1 MSAKKAGS
9 RNPKNTVFDAKRLI
23 GRKLNDPVVQK
34 DMEHW
39 PFKVTEGS
47 QGRPVISVTFK
58 GERKEFFAE
67 EISAMVLQKMK
78 QTAEASLGRKVAK
91 AVITVPAY
99 FNDAQRQATKDAGHI
114 AGLEVLRIINEPT
127 AAAIA
132 YGLDN
137 AEETEEKNVLIFDLG
152 GGTFDVSLLTID
164 EGIFQVLATAGDTH
178 LGGEDF
184 DNRLVEFCIQD
195 FKKKNKLDIRESA
208 RSMRR
213 LRTQCEQ
220 AKRTLSA
227 AVRATIEVD
236 SLFDGIDFHITIT
249 RAKFEQLCNEQF
261 RNCLDP
267 CRRVLQDAKISK
279 NEVNEIVMVGG
290 STRIPK
296 IQSLLSQF
304 FNGKELNKS
313 ITPDE
318 AVAWGAAVQ
327 AAVLTD
333 NIDQDKAPVL
343 VDVAPLSLGI
353 ETAGGVMTKLI
364 ERNKAIPCRAT
375 NTFTTYAD
383 NQPGVLIQVFE
394 GERQFTHDNNL
405 LGKFDLQGIPP
416 APRGVPQIEV
426 GFDLDAN
433 SILSVT
439 AQDKNNAR

>member
-1 MSAKKAGS
+1 MTG
-9 RNPKNTVFDAKRLI
+9 N
-23 GRKLNDPVVQK
+23 
-34 DMEHW
+34 
-39 PFKVTEGS
+39 
-47 QGRPVISVTFK
+47 
-58 GERKEFFAE
+58 
-67 EISAMVLQKMK
+67 
-78 QTAEASLGRKVAK
+78 
-91 AVITVPAY
+91 
-99 FNDAQRQATKDAGHI
+99 
-114 AGLEVLRIINEPT
+114 
-127 AAAIA
+127 
-132 YGLDN
+132 
-137 AEETEEKNVLIFDLG
+137 
-152 GGTFDVSLLTID
+152 
-164 EGIFQVLATAGDTH
+164 
-178 LGGEDF
+178 
-184 DNRLVEFCIQD
+184 
-195 FKKKNKLDIRESA
+195 A

-261 RNCLDP
+261 RNCLEP

-296 IQSLLSQF
+296 IQSLLSQY

-313 ITPDE
+313 INPDE

-327 AAVLTD
+327 AAVLTN
-333 NIDQDKAPVL
+333 NIDSEKAPVL

-394 GERQFTHDNNL
+394 GERQFTRDNNL

-426 GFDLDAN
+426 AFDLDAN

-439 AQDKNNAR
+439 AEDKNNASTKKSIKIEQEKGRLSTDEIDRIVKEAEKFKAEDDAKKQKVDAKNSLENVIFQAKNQFAEKIPSLSKYCDKQLLWLEQNPEASVEEYQTKMKEVQDWISAEVQKNGGAP